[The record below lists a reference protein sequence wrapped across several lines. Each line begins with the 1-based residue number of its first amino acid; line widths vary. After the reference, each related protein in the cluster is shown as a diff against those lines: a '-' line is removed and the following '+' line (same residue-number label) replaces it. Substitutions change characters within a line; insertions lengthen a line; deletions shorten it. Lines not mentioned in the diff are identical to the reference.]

1 MKKIICLTLCVISF
15 LFASANDDS
24 INNEVLSH
32 KDSLLFEQLQVFQTQ
47 LQEPIYKLYPTT
59 NTYNFLELNTVT
71 GQIWLVQWS
80 TNSSE
85 RFKYILDIEERIYS
99 WDEKIAGRFE
109 LYPTKNIY
117 TFILLDNIKGHCW
130 QVQWGFEKYERFVTP
145 IY

>member
-1 MKKIICLTLCVISF
+1 MKKIICLALCVISF
-15 LFASANDDS
+15 LFASANDGS
-24 INNEVLSH
+24 INNKVLSH

-59 NTYNFLELNTVT
+59 NTYIFLELNTVT

-85 RFKYILDIEERIYS
+85 RFKYILDIEERVYS

-109 LYPTKNIY
+109 LYPTKNNY
-117 TFILLDNIKGHCW
+117 TFILLDNIKGRCW
-130 QVQWGFEKYERFVTP
+130 QVQWGFEKYERLVTP